1 MLVKDAKIFLEKKR
15 ENKRNIRS
23 FFNFET
29 LKFPREI

>member
-1 MLVKDAKIFLEKKR
+1 MPKFFWKKKR

-23 FFNFET
+23 FFNLET